1 MCRGMIDRK
10 KVYKKFQYRS
20 FSATAK
26 QVAFFNPIVH
36 DLKKKLPAF
45 IYDEASL
52 KEDLEREVKKIV
64 KDSEWVYEGQVNS
77 NTGKKDGRGIQ
88 TWIDGSF
95 YEGYWKNG
103 MSNGRG
109 RLIHSIGDVYEG

>member
-1 MCRGMIDRK
+1 
-10 KVYKKFQYRS
+10 
-20 FSATAK
+20 
-26 QVAFFNPIVH
+26 
-36 DLKKKLPAF
+36 
-45 IYDEASL
+45 
-52 KEDLEREVKKIV
+52 
-64 KDSEWVYEGQVNS
+64 VNS